1 MSETSEKHPVARSKA
16 GYAVGLGLL
25 VLAAIIW
32 FDTARM
38 QVPPNYSAYGP
49 QIFPYLSIVALV
61 VAALFLL
68 WQTWAGRPGAVK
80 PESDESDWTG
90 VIAISAGLLSQA
102 VLIERLGFVISAAI
116 LFFLVAWGFRS
127 RKYLRDAGI
136 AIILSLVTYLVFT
149 RLLNL
154 QLPPG
159 IFKGVF

>member
-1 MSETSEKHPVARSKA
+1 MSETHEKHPVARSKA

-25 VLAAIIW
+25 VLAGIIW

-61 VAALFLL
+61 GVAVFLL
-68 WQTWAGRPGAVK
+68 WQTWAGRPDAVK

-102 VLIERLGFVISAAI
+102 VLIEHLGFIISAAI

-127 RKYLRDAGI
+127 RKYLRDAI
-136 AIILSLVTYLVFT
+136 VAIVLSLVTYLVFT
-149 RLLNL
+149 RLLDL

>member
-1 MSETSEKHPVARSKA
+1 MSETSQQPTSAKSKA
-16 GYAVGLGLL
+16 GYAVGFGLL
-25 VLAAIIW
+25 VLAGIIW

-61 VAALFLL
+61 AAAVFLL

-80 PESDESDWTG
+80 PESGDSDWTA

-127 RKYLRDAGI
+127 RKYLRDAI
-136 AIILSLVTYLVFT
+136 VAIVLSVATYLVFT
-149 RLLNL
+149 QLLDL

-159 IFKGVF
+159 IFKGVL

>member
-1 MSETSEKHPVARSKA
+1 MSETSEKPPVARSKA

-49 QIFPYLSIVALV
+49 QIFPYLSIAALIAVALY
-61 VAALFLL
+61 LL
-68 WQTWAGRPGAVK
+68 WQTWAGRPDAAK

-90 VIAISAGLLSQA
+90 VVAISVGLLSQA

-127 RKYLRDAGI
+127 RKYLRDAVI
-136 AIILSLVTYLVFT
+136 AIVLSLVTYLVFT
-149 RLLNL
+149 RLLDL

>member
-1 MSETSEKHPVARSKA
+1 MSETGQKSTSAKSKA

-38 QVPPNYSAYGP
+38 QVPPNYSDYGP
-49 QIFPYLSIVALV
+49 QIFPYLSIAALIAVALY
-61 VAALFLL
+61 LL
-68 WQTWAGRPGAVK
+68 WQTWAARPDAVK
-80 PESDESDWTG
+80 PESDESDWIG
-90 VIAISAGLLSQA
+90 VIAISVGLLSQA

-116 LFFLVAWGFRS
+116 MFFLVAWGFRS
-127 RKYLRDAGI
+127 RKWLRDAI
-136 AIILSLVTYLVFT
+136 VAIILSLATYLVFT
-149 RLLNL
+149 RLLDL